1 MRKFRGVLVTPLTG
15 PLADFGRAGAAAL
28 HLWAGP
34 SPGISAGV
42 NLSVIDAYPDP
53 AAAMGQA
60 VEMRPGLVFGP
71 YGSSPALA
79 AVGATERPVWNH
91 GGATSAL
98 RRSRYPNALN
108 VLAPAST
115 YLAGALRAV
124 RAADPTAASVSLLR
138 GSTGFALDVAG
149 GAVAEADALGFSVH
163 VTGFDPG
170 SAAQAAA
177 TVPSAD
183 VLLVV
188 GSFED
193 EMAAAEVLLERR
205 WRASA
210 FVGAGVDEVLAGLGG
225 RREGL
230 LGPAQWLAPAA
241 PFEPEEG
248 PDAAWFTAAY
258 RQATGHEPPYPAVAA
273 FAAGILSTRCLRDTG
288 EPDDAALLD
297 AARRLDTTT
306 LYGHFRLD
314 PDTGLQVGHEVL
326 TVQWQ
331 DGTRRV
337 VWPPDRAERPL
348 RYRLRPL
355 ASPDG
360 R

>member
-1 MRKFRGVLVTPLTG
+1 
-15 PLADFGRAGAAAL
+15 
-28 HLWAGP
+28 
-34 SPGISAGV
+34 
-42 NLSVIDAYPDP
+42 
-53 AAAMGQA
+53 
-60 VEMRPGLVFGP
+60 
-71 YGSSPALA
+71 
-79 AVGATERPVWNH
+79 
-91 GGATSAL
+91 
-98 RRSRYPNALN
+98 
-108 VLAPAST
+108 
-115 YLAGALRAV
+115 
-124 RAADPTAASVSLLR
+124 
-138 GSTGFALDVAG
+138 
-149 GAVAEADALGFSVH
+149 
-163 VTGFDPG
+163 
-170 SAAQAAA
+170 
-177 TVPSAD
+177 
-183 VLLVV
+183 VV

-193 EMAAAEVLLERR
+193 EMAAAEVLLGRR

-210 FVGAGVDEVLAGLGG
+210 FVGAGVDEVLAGLGD

-288 EPDDAALLD
+288 DPDDAALLE

-306 LYGHFRLD
+306 LYGRFRLD

-331 DGTRRV
+331 DSSRRV

-348 RYRLRPL
+348 RYPLRPI
-355 ASPDG
+355 AAPDG